1 MPLDHYVSQVHLK
14 RFYSPAL
21 GNRMYAIRKADLKTF
36 TPNSESVCRVMDGS
50 TNSYLL
56 KDRVIEGFLKTIEPN
71 YNPALENLTA
81 GKIDSNCI
89 YAIAGFVAYVVTCSP
104 AGMRIQSM
112 PLKRMVEHQA
122 AVMDAQGAFPPPPA
136 VLAGTNLTELL
147 RDGAVEVMIDPK
159 YPQAI
164 GIDSILKFIHIFGN
178 CKWEILQNDLKDSPF
193 FTSDFPIA
201 IEKTSDPRV
210 LNRIVPL
217 APNLA
222 VRIKPDISI
231 DRTQIDLSF
240 SKFSCVSRHIGHGDV
255 VKINTLLV
263 RCAEDAVFYR
273 DNPSW
278 VQPFIRKNQHY
289 RIETCSEKLRT
300 ATGTLLFSTQSVVAT
315 VPSVEPTKASTD

>member
-1 MPLDHYVSQVHLK
+1 
-14 RFYSPAL
+14 
-21 GNRMYAIRKADLKTF
+21 
-36 TPNSESVCRVMDGS
+36 
-50 TNSYLL
+50 
-56 KDRVIEGFLKTIEPN
+56 
-71 YNPALENLTA
+71 
-81 GKIDSNCI
+81 
-89 YAIAGFVAYVVTCSP
+89 
-104 AGMRIQSM
+104 
-112 PLKRMVEHQA
+112 MVEHQA
-122 AVMDAQGAFPPPPA
+122 AVMDAQGAFPPPPG
-136 VLAGTNLTELL
+136 VLAGARLTELL

-164 GIDSILKFIHIFGN
+164 GIDSILKFINIFGN
-178 CKWEILQNDLKDSPF
+178 CKCEILQNDLKDSPF

-240 SKFSCVSRHIGHGDV
+240 SKLSCVSRHIGHGDV

-263 RCAEDAVFYR
+263 RCAEGTVFYR

-289 RIETCSEKLRT
+289 RIETCSKKLRT
-300 ATGTLLFSTQSVVAT
+300 ATGTLPFPTQSVVAT
-315 VPSVEPTKASTD
+315 VPPVEQKRP